1 MDTKKDDSIELG
13 DELNVDN
20 VKNYKENQQQLSLEV
35 EVEEIIK
42 KLLTTRLQRI
52 IIRSLGYTRF
62 SERYKENLKRGFFSS
77 YHNVL
82 NTFLYII
89 SYCHKPINENE

>member
-1 MDTKKDDSIELG
+1 MDTKRGDSIELG

-42 KLLTTRLQRI
+42 KLLTDYR
-52 IIRSLGYTRF
+52 
-62 SERYKENLKRGFFSS
+62 E
-77 YHNVL
+77 
-82 NTFLYII
+82 
-89 SYCHKPINENE
+89 